1 MESYRLLRFS
11 LLIIVL
17 GLVASC
23 ARNPVTG
30 KRQLM
35 LMSEA
40 QEIQLGRDYDPQI
53 MATFGEYKDE
63 QMLSLLKER
72 TREMGLISHRPHLE
86 YHIRILDSPVIN
98 AFAVPGGYIY
108 LTRGILAQFNNE
120 AEMIG
125 VLAHEM
131 GHITARH
138 SVVRQSKA
146 QLGQLLFIGGMIA
159 SEEFR
164 RYSEVAM
171 AGMQLLFLSYS
182 REDEREADALGVEYT
197 SKIGFDAKKMA
208 DFYQVLVK
216 MNLASHQGGVPTFMS
231 THPDP
236 GDRYNAVKRD
246 AAKWQEEIERTNWK
260 VNADNYLKLLD
271 GMVFGEDPRQ
281 GFVDGQVFYHPDL
294 KFSFPFPAGW
304 KLENSPMQVT
314 MAPADGKALII
325 FALAQGNTLEEAA
338 RNTLSQLQLNVLESN
353 RTTVNGMTAISTLS
367 NQTQQTQ
374 SGEQITIK
382 VRSNFIEDGNLFYV
396 FHGVSKEADF
406 NSFSQAFSSTMGGF
420 KRLADPARLNM
431 QPTRLRVREVTAANS
446 LSNILRSWNVPADQ
460 LEELAF
466 LNNMELSDR
475 LVAGTLLKVAIK
487 QPFQQR

>member
-1 MESYRLLRFS
+1 MKTIRIWRSLSLFALLV
-11 LLIIVL
+11 LL
-17 GLVASC
+17 ATC

-30 KRQLM
+30 NRQLM

-40 QEIQLGRDYDPQI
+40 REIQLGREYHPQI
-53 MATFGEYKDE
+53 MSTFGEYQNDAL
-63 QMLSLLKER
+63 LSLLEER

-138 SVVRQSKA
+138 SVARMSKA
-146 QLGQLLFIGGMIA
+146 QLAQVLLIGGMIA

-164 RYSEVAM
+164 NYAEYAM

-197 SKIGFDAKKMA
+197 SKVGYDAKKMA

-216 MNLASHQGGVPTFMS
+216 MNLASHQGGIPTFLS

-246 AAKWQEEIERTNWK
+246 AALWQEKLPNDAWK
-260 VNADNYLKLLD
+260 INTDSYLRLLD
-271 GMVFGEDPRQ
+271 GMVYGEDPRQ
-281 GFVDGQVFYHPDL
+281 GYTDGNVFYHPEL
-294 KFSFPFPAGW
+294 RFSFPYPGGW
-304 KLENSPMQVT
+304 KLENSPIQVT
-314 MAPADGKALII
+314 MAPADGNALIV
-325 FALAQGNTLEEAA
+325 FTHASGATLEEAA
-338 RNTLSQLQLNVLESN
+338 NQTLGQLQLSVTDRRN
-353 RTTVNGMTAISTLS
+353 TTVNGLQAISTMS
-367 NQTQQTQ
+367 VQESTNQAGQP
-374 SGEQITIK
+374 ITLR
-382 VRSNFIEDGNLFYV
+382 VMSNFIDDNGAFFV
-396 FHGVSKEADF
+396 FHGVSAEADF
-406 NSFSQAFSSTMGGF
+406 EGYARQFESTMNRF
-420 KRLADPARLNM
+420 SKLTDPRRINVHP
-431 QPTRLRVREVTAANS
+431 QRVRIRELTSPAT
-446 LSNILRSWNVPADQ
+446 LSEAFRSFGV
-460 LEELAF
+460 LSEKMEEMAF
-466 LNNMELSDR
+466 LNNKELTDR
-475 LVAGTLLKVAIK
+475 LSAGELIK
-487 QPFQQR
+487 IVE